1 MALGSVVV
9 WMFVI
14 VRMVVTVGMIVIVRM
29 IVCVGVIVIVEMI
42 VIVLVVDVLYARSD
56 GNVREWLRVE
66 FPAEEKHRRG
76 AE

>member
-1 MALGSVVV
+1 MALGGVVV

-14 VRMVVTVGMIVIVRM
+14 VRMVVTVGMIV
-29 IVCVGVIVIVEMI
+29 CVGVIVSVEMI

-56 GNVREWLRVE
+56 GNVRGWLRVE

>member
-1 MALGSVVV
+1 MVLVG
-9 WMFVI
+9 VI
-14 VRMVVTVGMIVIVRM
+14 VRMAVIVQIVVIVR
-29 IVCVGVIVIVEMI
+29 VI

-56 GNVREWLRVE
+56 GHLRGWLRVE